1 MVANT
6 PCPFE
11 GNHGCCTALQA
22 AETSGCCGLGPLTA
36 QRLRAGQKVEQRPG
50 QEWIVFRS
58 DGGTLKANETL
69 RFAIGNLPERNKNA
83 EYALLGVS
91 ILIILVVLFGF
102 RRETTEGGAR
112 LSLGHLEAER
122 DRLIKALARM
132 RKAHEKGRMSDA
144 RFTRE
149 QEAIT
154 ARLVSL
160 YRAIDRLTVS

>member
-1 MVANT
+1 MD
-6 PCPFE
+6 
-11 GNHGCCTALQA
+11 
-22 AETSGCCGLGPLTA
+22 
-36 QRLRAGQKVEQRPG
+36 RL
-50 QEWIVFRS
+50 RS
-58 DGGTLKANETL
+58 DGGTLKNETL

-132 RKAHEKGRMSDA
+132 RKAHEKGECLMLGLPVNKRLLRHVLS
-144 RFTRE
+144 RFTE
-149 QEAIT
+149 Q
-154 ARLVSL
+154 S
-160 YRAIDRLTVS
+160 ID